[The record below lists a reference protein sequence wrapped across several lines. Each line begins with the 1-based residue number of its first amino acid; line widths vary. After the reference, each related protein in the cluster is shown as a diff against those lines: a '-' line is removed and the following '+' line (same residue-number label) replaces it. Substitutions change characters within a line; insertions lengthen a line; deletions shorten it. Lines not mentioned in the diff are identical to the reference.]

1 MAEEETKDKAVS
13 GAASGNKPS
22 SNTGKKASDG
32 AEDAGGKKGKK
43 QDDEVNTRPIPIII
57 TLAAAAVSCIIS
69 VMQHAKLEIYVGRLL
84 ITVIIFGAIGITV
97 RVILD
102 RYFFNTKENEEESA
116 DADASLDGKK
126 PADAPSDE
134 GDETQSEEG
143 GEEENS

>member
-1 MAEEETKDKAVS
+1 MAEEETKEKE
-13 GAASGNKPS
+13 ASGSAGKKPS
-22 SNTGKKASDG
+22 GNGGKQASDG

-84 ITVIIFGAIGITV
+84 ITVIIFGAIGIVV

-102 RYFFNTKENEEESA
+102 RYFFNTKKDEEESA
-116 DADASLDGKK
+116 ETEASSGEK
-126 PADAPSDE
+126 PAEAPSDE
-134 GDETQSEEG
+134 ESEEESEEG
-143 GEEENS
+143 GGEENS